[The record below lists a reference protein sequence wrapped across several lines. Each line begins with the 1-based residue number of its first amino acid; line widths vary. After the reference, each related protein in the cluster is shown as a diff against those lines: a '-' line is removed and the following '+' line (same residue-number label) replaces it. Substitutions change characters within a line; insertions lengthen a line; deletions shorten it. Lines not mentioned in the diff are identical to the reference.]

1 MLYMIY
7 GVVVVTVFWLFQTV
21 FSYFGLLGNVLLAL
35 AVSFIICAPITLLY
49 LIWLELVE
57 LKELK
62 EGEIREKQRLLK
74 KEMLDAR
81 KTKDC
86 AQKT

>member
-1 MLYMIY
+1 MIY

-21 FSYFGLLGNVLLAL
+21 FSYFGLIGNVLLAL
-35 AVSFIICAPITLLY
+35 AVSFIICTPITLLY

-57 LKELK
+57 LKEMK
-62 EGEIREKQRLLK
+62 EGEIREEQRLLK
-74 KEMLDAR
+74 EMLDVR

-86 AQKT
+86 AQKK